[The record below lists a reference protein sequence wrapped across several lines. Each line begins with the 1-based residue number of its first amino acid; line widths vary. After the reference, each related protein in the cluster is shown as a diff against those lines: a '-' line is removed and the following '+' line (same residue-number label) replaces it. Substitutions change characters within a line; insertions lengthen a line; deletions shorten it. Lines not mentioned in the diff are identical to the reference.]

1 MRVSSSCRSR
11 LRPSSAGLASIT
23 LRAYFESFSSRATD
37 SPLYLGPDSVRVSA
51 WATAHFGDGR
61 MWGDQLANDVFAG
74 FGFMPVDFG
83 ATRVFVST
91 TLNESVW
98 CQVKV
103 GDYVAVDY
111 LMTILRPNFLHEGLL
126 PAPLSAVQVGKFAT
140 DPHFALVYQDATFS
154 IYRMMLVH
162 SCP

>member
-1 MRVSSSCRSR
+1 
-11 LRPSSAGLASIT
+11 
-23 LRAYFESFSSRATD
+23 
-37 SPLYLGPDSVRVSA
+37 
-51 WATAHFGDGR
+51 

-83 ATRVFVST
+83 ATRVFTSE

-103 GDYVAVDY
+103 RDYVAVDY

-126 PAPLSAVQVGKFAT
+126 PKPLSAVQVGKFAT
-140 DPHFALVYQDATFS
+140 DPHFALVYQDATFLV
-154 IYRMMLVH
+154 YRMVLYH

>member
-1 MRVSSSCRSR
+1 
-11 LRPSSAGLASIT
+11 
-23 LRAYFESFSSRATD
+23 
-37 SPLYLGPDSVRVSA
+37 
-51 WATAHFGDGR
+51 

-126 PAPLSAVQVGKFAT
+126 PAPLSAVQGGDFAT
-140 DPHFALVYQDATFS
+140 DPHVALVDLDATFLNHRLLFV
-154 IYRMMLVH
+154 YA
-162 SCP
+162 CPCPPPKSRRTRAGIPRAASKSVR

>member
-1 MRVSSSCRSR
+1 M
-11 LRPSSAGLASIT
+11 
-23 LRAYFESFSSRATD
+23 D
-37 SPLYLGPDSVRVSA
+37 
-51 WATAHFGDGR
+51 HFGSGR
-61 MWGDQLANDVFAG
+61 MWCDQLANDVFAG

-126 PAPLSAVQVGKFAT
+126 PAPLSAVQGWEIAA
-140 DPHFALVYQDATFS
+140 DPHLAFVFPEATVS
-154 IYRMMLVH
+154 IYPMMLILLC
-162 SCP
+162 SSTRTQSLRTQSS

>member
-11 LRPSSAGLASIT
+11 LRPSSAGL
-23 LRAYFESFSSRATD
+23 
-37 SPLYLGPDSVRVSA
+37 GPISGNR
-51 WATAHFGDGR
+51 
-61 MWGDQLANDVFAG
+61 L
-74 FGFMPVDFG
+74 G